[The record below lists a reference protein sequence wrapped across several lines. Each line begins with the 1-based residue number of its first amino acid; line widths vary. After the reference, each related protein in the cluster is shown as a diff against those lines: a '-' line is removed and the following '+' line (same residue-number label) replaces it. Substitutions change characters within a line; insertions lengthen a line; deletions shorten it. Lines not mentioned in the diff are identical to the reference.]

1 MVTIAQSEEWP
12 KGHKFYSSN
21 HEPFDDTNS
30 VAVSVNTLDSGD
42 WTMRVKTHVDLKSDL
57 FWTKIVAC
65 IVTFSVSIMFCTA
78 LMERKLHK
86 ILLYK
91 IMPQDAIQKLHRG
104 QTVIERFNIVTIFF
118 SDIVGFT
125 SLCGDMRPVQ
135 VMKMLN
141 ELYEQFDKIVEK
153 HGVYKVETIG

>member
-1 MVTIAQSEEWP
+1 MVIIAQSEEWEV
-12 KGHKFYSSN
+12 GHKFYSSN
-21 HEPFDDTNS
+21 QEPFDDTNS
-30 VAVSVNTLDSGD
+30 IAVSVNTLDSGD
-42 WTMRVKTHVDLKSDL
+42 WTMRVKTHVNVKSDL
-57 FWTKIVAC
+57 FWTKIIAC
-65 IVTFSVSIMFCTA
+65 LGTFIVSIMFCTT
-78 LMERKLHK
+78 LMERQLHK

-91 IMPQDAIQKLHRG
+91 IMPTDAIQKLNRG
-104 QTVIERFNIVTIFF
+104 QTVIERYNIVTIFF

-125 SLCGDMRPVQ
+125 SLCGEMRPLQ